1 MGKQKEIKERRD
13 KIIRGLELAYEK
25 MIEFKKSKNTP
36 LVVSKNGKV
45 VEIDPHEAP
54 QKVSYTS

>member
-1 MGKQKEIKERRD
+1 MEIKERRD

-36 LVVSKNGKV
+36 LVVSRNGKV
-45 VEIDPHEAP
+45 VEIDPHKVAP
-54 QKVSYTS
+54 TTSYR